1 MKTYAYYPGCSL
13 ETMAASYHVSAVE
26 VAHRLGVSL
35 VEIEDWN
42 CCGAAAYSHVDELL
56 AQVLCARNLAL
67 AEKEEQL
74 NLVAPC
80 SGCFKNLYFANDHM
94 LEDADLMEHMNFAL
108 EADDLNYAGTVTVHH
123 LMDMFVDDIGLD
135 AIREKVIDPLE
146 GLRVAPYYGCQ
157 MTRPRKPGESPM
169 DVEGPMFFEEL
180 IGALGATPVDYPY
193 RMRCC
198 GASLIAT
205 SRQAALSM
213 LRDLLQNAVDVS
225 ADVIATSCP
234 LCQINL
240 EVYQSE
246 VNRELGTEFSM
257 PILYF
262 TQLMGLALGVKPK
275 KLGIGREVV
284 PATAVLACRQSQQ
297 EAAAESPSR

>member
-13 ETMAASYHVSAVE
+13 ESMAVSYHVSAVE
-26 VAHRLGVSL
+26 VAHLLGVTL

-42 CCGAAAYSHVDELL
+42 CCGATAYSHVDELL
-56 AQVLCARNLAL
+56 AQVLSARNLAL
-67 AEKEEQL
+67 AEKEQRPD
-74 NLVAPC
+74 LVAPC
-80 SGCFKNLYFANDHM
+80 SGCFKNLYFANEHM
-94 LEDADLMEHMNFAL
+94 LEDADLMDHMNFAL
-108 EADDLNYAGTVTVHH
+108 EADDLSYSGGVTVHH
-123 LMDMFVDDIGLD
+123 LMDLFVREVGLD
-135 AIREKVIDPLE
+135 AIREKVEDPLE

-157 MTRPRKPGESPM
+157 MTRPRKPGEGLE
-169 DVEGPMFFEEL
+169 DVEGPRFFEEL
-180 IGALGATPVDYPY
+180 VGALGAIPVDYPY

-213 LRDLLQNAVDVS
+213 LRDLLQSAMDAG

-257 PILYF
+257 PIMYF
-262 TQLMGLALGVKPK
+262 TQLMGLALGIKPK
-275 KLGIGREVV
+275 QLGIGSEVV
-284 PATAVLACRQSQQ
+284 PVAPVLACRQSQRT
-297 EAAAESPSR
+297 AVAG